1 MSHTV
6 RRIVRSMNAR
16 EPHAGAGGLPVG
28 QRGADGSMMREL
40 NRFLVLNCVREQGP
54 LARVSIAHRTGLS
67 RTTVSS
73 IIDALIKEGFVRE
86 GSLLDA
92 SPTGGRRAI
101 LVHFNADA
109 GYILGVD
116 AGRTHLTFIAT
127 NLAAEIVAHHS
138 GPFDAARGPD
148 VCLPE
153 LVCELRAFTQREG
166 ITWDHIIG
174 VGLGIPGPMD
184 ARLRKLISPPRMP
197 GWDGVDIRQI
207 LRRELNVPIY
217 LDNDANMGA
226 LGESRFGAGRKV
238 SELAYV
244 KVGTGIGCGL
254 VINGV
259 VYRGS
264 RGSAGELGHVTIDAN
279 GELCECGNRGCLE
292 TMAGAPAIARDAA
305 SGASLNR
312 QRAEAGLP
320 PVTLDR
326 PVGDAAHIDAATV
339 VRDAL
344 NGDPSSRAAIERA
357 GELIGVALAGL
368 INLFNPSLV
377 LLDGGVARAGDLLIR
392 PVVQAMKSRSLSAAS
407 AYTRVAEG
415 ALGDS
420 AVAMGG
426 VATVLDAAFG
436 RPSLLGEESG
446 ESQPELPI
454 VHPELPAVNVEDTRA
469 SAHLR

>member
-16 EPHAGAGGLPVG
+16 DVRGANGLGVS
-28 QRGADGSMMREL
+28 QRGADGAMMREM

-54 LARVSIAHRTGLS
+54 IARVSIAQRTGLS

-73 IIDALIKEGFVRE
+73 IIETLIKEGFVRE
-86 GSLLDA
+86 GSQLDA
-92 SPTGGRRAI
+92 APTGGRRAI
-101 LVHFNADA
+101 LVQFNADA

-116 AGRTHLTFIAT
+116 AGRTHLTIIAT
-127 NLAAEIVAHHS
+127 NLASDIVARHS

-153 LVCELRAFTQREG
+153 LVRELRAFTAREG
-166 ITWDHIIG
+166 IAWDHIIG

-264 RGSAGELGHVTIDAN
+264 RGSAGELGHVTIDAD
-279 GELCECGNRGCLE
+279 GPLCECGNRGCLE
-292 TMAGAPAIARDAA
+292 TLAGAPVIGCDAA
-305 SGASLNR
+305 TGASLNR
-312 QRAEAGLP
+312 QRKRAGLSP
-320 PVTLDR
+320 LPMSARWDEHTPVDL
-326 PVGDAAHIDAATV
+326 AEV
-339 VRDAL
+339 VRAAL
-344 NGDPSSRAAIERA
+344 DGDLASRAAIEHA

-368 INLFNPSLV
+368 INLFNPSLI
-377 LLDGGVARAGDLLIR
+377 LLDGGLARAGDLLIN

-407 AYTRVAEG
+407 ANTRVVTGE
-415 ALGDS
+415 LGDGAIS
-420 AVAMGG
+420 LGG
-426 VATVLDAAFG
+426 VATVIDAAFG
-436 RPSLLGEESG
+436 TPSLDADPGD
-446 ESQPELPI
+446 SQPELPA
-454 VHPELPAVNVEDTRA
+454 VTPDGVREPA
-469 SAHLR
+469 HFKF

>member
-16 EPHAGAGGLPVG
+16 DPHAGAAGLAVG
-28 QRGADGSMMREL
+28 LRGADGAMMREM
-40 NRFLVLNCVREQGP
+40 NRFLILNCVREQGP
-54 LARVSIAHRTGLS
+54 IARVSIAQRTGLS

-73 IIDALIKEGFVRE
+73 IIETLIKEGFVRE

-109 GYILGVD
+109 GYVLGVD
-116 AGRTHLTFIAT
+116 AGRTHFTVIAT
-127 NLAAEIVAHHS
+127 NLAAEVIARHS
-138 GPFDAARGPD
+138 GPFDATRGPD
-148 VCLPE
+148 ICLPE
-153 LVCELRAFTQREG
+153 LVRELREFTRREG
-166 ITWDHIIG
+166 ISWDRIIG
-174 VGLGIPGPMD
+174 VGMGIPGPMD

-238 SELAYV
+238 SELAYI

-264 RGSAGELGHVTIDAN
+264 RGSAGELGHVTIDAD
-279 GELCECGNRGCLE
+279 GPLCECGNRGCLE
-292 TMAGAPAIARDAA
+292 TLAGAPVIGCDAA
-305 SGASLNR
+305 NGTSLNR
-312 QRAEAGLP
+312 QRDREGLP
-320 PVTLDR
+320 PIKPAAHADMRAPMDAADVVRAALE
-326 PVGDAAHIDAATV
+326 GDAA
-339 VRDAL
+339 
-344 NGDPSSRAAIERA
+344 SQAAIERA

-377 LLDGGVARAGDLLIR
+377 LLDGGVARAGDLLIQ
-392 PVVQAMKSRSLSAAS
+392 PVIQAMKSRSLSAAS
-407 AYTRVAEG
+407 ASTRVAGG

-420 AVAMGG
+420 AIALGG

-436 RPSLLGEESG
+436 RPSLLGEDHG
-446 ESQPELPI
+446 DSQPELP
-454 VHPELPAVNVEDTRA
+454 AVRVEDARTPTP
-469 SAHLR
+469 AHLRP

>member
-16 EPHAGAGGLPVG
+16 DQVVGPAGLAAG
-28 QRGADGSMMREL
+28 QRGADGTMMREM

-54 LARVSIAHRTGLS
+54 IARVSIAQRTGLS

-73 IIDALIKEGFVRE
+73 IIETLIKEGFVRE

-92 SPTGGRRAI
+92 APTGGRRAI

-116 AGRTHLTFIAT
+116 AGRTHFTVIAT
-127 NLAAEIVAHHS
+127 NLAADILARHS

-148 VCLPE
+148 ICLPE
-153 LVCELRAFTQREG
+153 LVRELRAFTQREG
-166 ITWDHIIG
+166 IAWDRIIG

-184 ARLRKLISPPRMP
+184 ARLRKLILPPRMP
-197 GWDGVDIRQI
+197 GWDRVDIRQI

-226 LGESRFGAGRKV
+226 FGESRFGAGRKV
-238 SELAYV
+238 SELAYI

-264 RGSAGELGHVTIDAN
+264 RGSAGELGHVTIDSD
-279 GELCECGNRGCLE
+279 GPLCECGNRGCLE
-292 TMAGAPAIARDAA
+292 TLAGAPVIGCDAVT
-305 SGASLNR
+305 GASLNR
-312 QRAEAGLP
+312 RRERDGLP
-320 PVTLDR
+320 PLDAD
-326 PVGDAAHIDAATV
+326 PVASDHTPMDVADVVRAALAGDAA
-339 VRDAL
+339 
-344 NGDPSSRAAIERA
+344 SRAAIDHA
-357 GELIGVALAGL
+357 GELIGIALASL

-377 LLDGGVARAGDLLIR
+377 LLDGGVARAGDLLIH

-407 AYTRVAEG
+407 ASARVAAG

-420 AVAMGG
+420 AIALGG
-426 VATVLDAAFG
+426 VATVIDAAFG
-436 RPSLLGEESG
+436 RPSLVGADPMD
-446 ESQPELPI
+446 SQ
-454 VHPELPAVNVEDTRA
+454 PELPAVNVDELRA
-469 SAHLR
+469 PAQLRS